1 VGVIQ
6 SRCSKRSRGFTLI
19 ELLVVIAIIA
29 ILIGLLVP
37 AVQKV
42 RAAAARIQCSNNLKQ
57 MGLAFQDFHDTYKRL
72 PAEGYN
78 SPVSWCY
85 QILPY
90 IEQGPLYN
98 QISPGVNTAL
108 NTTFAS
114 TAAQITAFN
123 TLFAPVTAPVPIFVC
138 PSRRS
143 STGPYTD
150 YCGAY
155 SSTIATANL
164 SNFTNAAGLSSII
177 DDSGV
182 EALGVGGNNVKAG
195 GLSLTTVTGGAGTS
209 NVLLLAHKSMI
220 PANYTTTTTMN
231 GATGLISGNGHDVGY
246 LFTYFTT
253 NHLAQAMRYADPNA
267 NGSSHGLGYTQ
278 DTPTSDESYMGG
290 PETAGA
296 PVVYADGSVHI
307 FMYGQTDNVVTN
319 VNAFWQAM
327 WAYNRTINIQVP
339 Q

>member
-1 VGVIQ
+1 MRN
-6 SRCSKRSRGFTLI
+6 RCTRRSRGSGFTLI

-57 MGLAFQDFHDTYKRL
+57 MGLAFQDFHDTYRRL
-72 PAEGYN
+72 PSEGLASPN
-78 SPVSWCY
+78 SWSY

-90 IEQGPLYN
+90 IEQGPLYS
-98 QISPGVNTAL
+98 QLSPSVNTLA
-108 NTTFAS
+108 TTAWTS
-114 TAAQITAFN
+114 TTTQQQAYDA
-123 TLFAPVTAPVPIFVC
+123 LFAPGPTAPVPIFLC

-143 STGPYTD
+143 ATGPYTD

-155 SSTIATANL
+155 SVSIAAANL
-164 SNFTNAAGLSSII
+164 STFTSVAGLCSII
-177 DDSGV
+177 DSTGV
-182 EALGVGGNNVKAG
+182 ESLGTGGNNLSSG
-195 GLSLTTVTGGAGTS
+195 GLTLAAVTNQAGTS
-209 NVLLLAHKSMI
+209 NVLLLAHKSMS
-220 PANYTTTTTMN
+220 PGNYTATSSIS
-231 GATGLISGNGHDVGY
+231 ATGTITGNVHDVGF
-246 LFTYFTT
+246 LFTNFTAGG
-253 NHLAQAMRYADPNA
+253 NAQAMRYADPNGS
-267 NGSSHGLGYTQ
+267 GSSAGLGYAQ
-278 DTPTSDESYMGG
+278 DTTTVDENHMGG

-319 VNAFWQAM
+319 GDAFWQAM

>member
-6 SRCSKRSRGFTLI
+6 NRSSKRSRGFTLI

-57 MGLAFQDFHDTYKRL
+57 LGLAFQDFHDTYKKL
-72 PAEGYN
+72 PAEGLN
-78 SPVSWCY
+78 SPVSWAY
-85 QILPY
+85 QVLPY

-98 QISPGVNTAL
+98 QISPSVNTAL
-108 NTTFAS
+108 NITYAS
-114 TAAQITAFN
+114 TATQALAFDA
-123 TLFAPVTAPVPIFVC
+123 LFAPVTAPVPIFVC

-143 STGPYTD
+143 ATGPYTD

-155 SSTIATANL
+155 SVSIAAANL
-164 SNFTNAAGLSSII
+164 SNFTSVSGLCSII
-177 DDSGV
+177 DNSGV
-182 EALGVGGNNVKAG
+182 EGLGVGGNNVKTG
-195 GLSLTTVTGGAGTS
+195 GLTLASITSAAGTS
-209 NVLLLAHKSMI
+209 NVLLLAHKSMM
-220 PANYTTTTTMN
+220 PANYTATSSIS
-231 GATGLISGNGHDVGY
+231 ATGVITGDVHDVGF
-246 LFTYFTT
+246 LFTNFTAKS
-253 NHLAQAMRYADPNA
+253 NAQAMRYADPNGS
-267 NGSSHGLGYTQ
+267 GSSAGLGYAP
-278 DTPTSDESYMGG
+278 DSPTVDENHMGG

-307 FMYGQTDNVVTN
+307 FMFGQTDSVVTN
-319 VNAFWQAM
+319 GDAFWQAM